1 MDKVLYKD
9 SLPYWSLHKDM
20 FSFQLSSINDVNLHH
35 LDDNLTGDEKERK
48 ILDNRYFIV
57 DEDPHDF
64 YYITF

>member
-1 MDKVLYKD
+1 
-9 SLPYWSLHKDM
+9 M

-35 LDDNLTGDEKERK
+35 LDDSLTGDEKERI